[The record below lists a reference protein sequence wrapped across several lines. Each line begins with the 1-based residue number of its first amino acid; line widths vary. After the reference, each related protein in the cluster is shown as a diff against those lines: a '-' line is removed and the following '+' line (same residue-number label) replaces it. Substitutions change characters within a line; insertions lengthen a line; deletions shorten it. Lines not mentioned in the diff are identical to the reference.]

1 MEIGST
7 LNFGGIKW
15 IVLENQKNKTLIIT
29 EQIIEQRDYHDKKAP
44 VDWENSEIRHYL
56 NHGFLEKL
64 GSGDQQKILSTANR
78 NGDNPWYGSRG
89 GNETVDKIFLLSLDE
104 VVRLYFGDSGRLLD
118 NPKPNQRYWFDR
130 KDENNK
136 KGKQH

>member
-104 VVRLYFGDSGRLLD
+104 VVRLYFGDGISKTSFNTLHYATKSNEGGVRPALWMK
-118 NPKPNQRYWFDR
+118 N
-130 KDENNK
+130 
-136 KGKQH
+136 